1 MSYDLLEQKSPP
13 NQASQADLQRLYIAD
28 KTLAILEA
36 ELAKLECNGDDLT
49 YLMEVLRHG
58 IRQAI
63 GNLDDDPALYV
74 SSQDNSHTH

>member
-1 MSYDLLEQKSPP
+1 MSYNLLEQKSPS
-13 NQASQADLQRLYIAD
+13 NQTSQADLQRLYIAD